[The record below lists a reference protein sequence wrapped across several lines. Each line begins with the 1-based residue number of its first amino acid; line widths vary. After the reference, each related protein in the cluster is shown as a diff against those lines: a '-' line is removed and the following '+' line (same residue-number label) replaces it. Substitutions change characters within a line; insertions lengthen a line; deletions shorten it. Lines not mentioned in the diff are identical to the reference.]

1 MASSRWKRFAFFE
14 RQSMTIPDVIVNDLQ
29 ISETTPATTA
39 NANNPSPRTPL
50 NFCVTTAALPLHTK
64 PPLTTTTSTTE
75 PPPPPHPSAQNS
87 VAAMWSSLHACHP
100 TTMDHN
106 TSGIISSSNNINNN
120 SSSKTDRPKA
130 IQLPSQ
136 GQAAFAP
143 SSAVVSTTLLDGLVL
158 GFVSSRQSARIHCFD
173 VTVRCNPSSSSSAAT
188 EELDGWR
195 GYWTP
200 FPPKLPPPTGQ
211 PSTNITTTTTTM
223 GNDVTL
229 SSSMVV
235 AIATCRV
242 TFTKVRAHS
251 PLHVACLGIQNQLV
265 VYEDPHLSLS
275 CRLPVHDT
283 VHDTTN
289 SAAESMIMYTVPSG
303 SKWNTSNDGEACV
316 LNMVPGMVAVG
327 TTTGVVVVYAYHT
340 SVTTTTNPTTVGIA
354 TKNKQLSRMLR
365 PYLRIPPP
373 PVSDVGVVSVQLSIS
388 SNQQKANI
396 YVSYNRATRTTSP
409 TSVSSNTSTAGICC
423 YDLPLPPNNLST
435 LSSSLAAPLS
445 RHDLDGRYVSSNN
458 LVDSYIRRQGG
469 RILTVVRLFVLL

>member
-1 MASSRWKRFAFFE
+1 
-14 RQSMTIPDVIVNDLQ
+14 MTIPDVIVNDLQ

-39 NANNPSPRTPL
+39 NANNPNPRTPL

-64 PPLTTTTSTTE
+64 PPVTTATSTTE
-75 PPPPPHPSAQNS
+75 APPPHPSAQNS

-106 TSGIISSSNNINNN
+106 TSGNISSNNNNN

-143 SSAVVSTTLLDGLVL
+143 SSSSSAVVSTTLLDGLVL
-158 GFVSSRQSARIHCFD
+158 GFVSSRQSTRIHCFD

-211 PSTNITTTTTTM
+211 PSTNITTTTTT
-223 GNDVTL
+223 GNDVIL
-229 SSSMVV
+229 SSSTVV

-275 CRLPVHDT
+275 CRLP

-340 SVTTTTNPTTVGIA
+340 SVTTTTTNPTTVGIA

-373 PVSDVGVVSVQLSIS
+373 PVSDVGVVSVQLSVS

-409 TSVSSNTSTAGICC
+409 TSVSNNTSTAGICC

-435 LSSSLAAPLS
+435 LSSTSSLAAPLS

-469 RILTVVRLFVLL
+469 RILTVVRLFVL